1 MSLRDRLFGDPDT
14 DDMPAEIDHY
24 RVSHQCDGDG
34 WEPVDG
40 YEKLDEPITKQTF
53 EYNEAPLDPGHYTLF
68 GVQNNLNAALPDD
81 IGWKIVVEGDHDE
94 DTPADSNID
103 EERLRELEA
112 QLAELDADAT
122 DDENGPS
129 DLEQRLAEQQAAVA
143 LEMLQD
149 PEFIEE
155 HGDKIV
161 RSMLTDS
168 ESASE

>member
-1 MSLRDRLFGDPDT
+1 MSLRDRLFGNPDT

-53 EYNEAPLDPGHYTLF
+53 EYNEAPLDPGQYNLF

-112 QLAELDADAT
+112 QLAELDADA
-122 DDENGPS
+122 DNDENGSS

-149 PEFIEE
+149 PAFIEE
-155 HGDKIV
+155 HGDKLV
-161 RSMLTDS
+161 RSILTDS
-168 ESASE
+168 E